1 MQLHNRKSYKP
12 LRKHLRNHSTAA
24 EATLWK
30 MLKSVRLADI
40 NSGGNILL
48 ENILLISFVTN

>member
-1 MQLHNRKSYKP
+1 MQLHNRKFYKP

-30 MLKSVRLADI
+30 MLKKRQVGGI
-40 NSGGNILL
+40 NSCGNILL